1 MVVVGKGLK
10 LLQESTSKE
19 PLKALEC
26 LSALLVEAKA
36 DLSARLRVDPST
48 GLLKTSE
55 DLLAL
60 QADPLVHLPQV
71 AEVLSEDFM
80 AVALGTLMVAAL
92 HAAEDCRNH
101 W

>member
-1 MVVVGKGLK
+1 MIVVGKGLK

-26 LSALLVEAKA
+26 LSALLAEVKA
-36 DLSARLRVDPST
+36 DLSACLRVKAST

-60 QADPLVHLPQV
+60 QADPLVHLLLV

-80 AVALGTLMVAAL
+80 AVALAALMVAAS
-92 HAAEDCRNH
+92 HAAEDCRSH
-101 W
+101 C